1 MNCVNNIYKAAK
13 ETLEDI
19 VRKALCAAMKAGEL
33 PEVELGPIAVE
44 VPNDPKNGDLSSTA
58 ALSLARSMRMAPA
71 KIAAAA
77 AARMEPHE
85 WFESYSVAGPGFL
98 NAVFGAGWYA
108 DVLKNAAALGG
119 AYGGDDIGRGESVM
133 VEFVSANPTGP
144 MHLGNARGG
153 VFGDSLAAVLERA
166 GYRVWREF
174 YVNDAGNQ
182 VDLFGR
188 SIEARYIQHLKGED
202 AVEFPEN
209 GYHGDDIR
217 ALAADIAA
225 EFGDSLLAMEP
236 EDRRVKMREIGL
248 ARNLERMQADL
259 RRYNVEY
266 DCWFR
271 ETSLHDSGYVR
282 ETIDMLRQ
290 RGYLYEKDGAT
301 WFRGTDFGME
311 KDEVMI
317 KSNGFYTYYAVD
329 IAYHRNKLVARAFDR
344 VIDVLGAD
352 HHGHA
357 VRFRAGLSA
366 LGIDP
371 SRLDIKLYQL
381 VNLLQNG
388 ETVRMSKRTGKMIS
402 LDNLLD
408 EISVDAARF
417 IFNSKKSDTHL
428 EFDLD
433 VAVRED
439 SENPV
444 YYVQYAHARIC
455 SLLAKM
461 AEEGAAPCGADDPA
475 TALLTRPTERALIR
489 QIAQLPEEV
498 RLAAR
503 DYEPYRMTRY
513 LVDLATAFHMFY
525 NDCRV
530 KGAEPALAAAR
541 LTLADTTRAVL
552 ANVLG
557 MLKISA
563 PERMD
568 KAEED

>member
-1 MNCVNNIYKAAK
+1 MSTQNNIYRAAK
-13 ETLEDI
+13 DRLEAI
-19 VRKALCAAMKAGEL
+19 VRESLVAAMESGTL
-33 PEVELGPIAVE
+33 PSVELGKISVE
-44 VPNDPKNGDLSSTA
+44 VPKDTKNGDLSCTV
-58 ALSLARSMRMAPA
+58 ALSLAKAMRSAPR
-71 KIAAAA
+71 KIADTIVAGMKAD
-77 AARMEPHE
+77 E
-85 WFESYSVAGPGFL
+85 WFESYTVAGAGFI
-98 NAVFGAGWYA
+98 NAVFGAGWYC
-108 DVLKNAAALGG
+108 DVLRSVTALGDN
-119 AYGGDDIGRGESVM
+119 YGGDDIGHGESVM

-166 GYRVWREF
+166 GYKVWREF

-202 AVEFPEN
+202 AVEFPDN
-209 GYHGDDIR
+209 GYHGDDIKE
-217 ALAADIAA
+217 LAALIAG
-225 EFGDSLLAMEP
+225 EFGDSLLELDP

-248 ARNLERMQADL
+248 ERNLARMQADL
-259 RRYNVEY
+259 KRYNVVY

-271 ETSLHDSGYVR
+271 ETSLHNSGFVK
-282 ETIDMLRQ
+282 ETIDLLGE
-290 RGYLYEKDGAT
+290 RGYLYEKDGAV
-301 WFRGTDFGME
+301 WFKGTELGME
-311 KDEVMI
+311 KDEVMV
-317 KSNGFYTYYAVD
+317 KANGFYTYYAVD
-329 IAYHRNKLVARAFDR
+329 IAYHRNKLMIRNFDR

-357 VRFRAGLSA
+357 VRFRAALMA
-366 LGIDP
+366 LGIEP

-388 ETVRMSKRTGKMIS
+388 EAVRMSKRTGKMIS

-417 IFNSKKSDTHL
+417 IFNSKQSDTHL
-428 EFDLD
+428 EFDLG

-455 SLLAKM
+455 SMLDRLA
-461 AEEGAAPCGADDPA
+461 AEGLTACGTASDKL
-475 TALLTRPTERALIR
+475 ALLTEGSERALIK
-489 QIAQLPEEV
+489 QIASLPDEV

-503 DYEPYRMTRY
+503 DYEPYRMTKY
-513 LVDLATAFHMFY
+513 LIDLATAFHAFY
-525 NDCRV
+525 TDCRI
-530 KGAEPALAAAR
+530 KGAEADVAQAR
-541 LTLADTTRAVL
+541 LTLADVTRSVI

-563 PERMD
+563 PARMEKND
-568 KAEED
+568 

>member
-1 MNCVNNIYKAAK
+1 MSTQNNIYRAAK
-13 ETLEDI
+13 DRLEAI
-19 VRKALCAAMKAGEL
+19 VRESLVAAMESGTL
-33 PEVELGPIAVE
+33 PSVELGKISVE
-44 VPNDPKNGDLSSTA
+44 VPKDTKNGDLSCTV
-58 ALSLARSMRMAPA
+58 ALSLAKAMRSAPR
-71 KIAAAA
+71 KIADTVVAGMKAD
-77 AARMEPHE
+77 E
-85 WFESYSVAGPGFL
+85 WFESYTVAGAGFI
-98 NAVFGAGWYA
+98 NAVFGAGWYC
-108 DVLKNAAALGG
+108 DVLRSVTALGDN
-119 AYGGDDIGRGESVM
+119 YGGDDIGHGESVM

-166 GYRVWREF
+166 GYKVWREF

-202 AVEFPEN
+202 AVEFPDN
-209 GYHGDDIR
+209 GYHGDDIKE
-217 ALAADIAA
+217 LAALIAG
-225 EFGDSLLAMEP
+225 EFGDSLLELDP

-248 ARNLERMQADL
+248 ERNLARMQADL
-259 RRYNVEY
+259 KRYNVVY

-271 ETSLHDSGYVR
+271 ETSLHNSGFVK
-282 ETIDMLRQ
+282 ETIDLLGE
-290 RGYLYEKDGAT
+290 RGYLYEKDGAV
-301 WFRGTDFGME
+301 WFKGTELGME
-311 KDEVMI
+311 KDEVMV
-317 KSNGFYTYYAVD
+317 KANGFYTYYAVD
-329 IAYHRNKLVARAFDR
+329 IAYHRNKLMIRNFDR

-357 VRFRAGLSA
+357 VRFRAALMA
-366 LGIDP
+366 LGIEP

-388 ETVRMSKRTGKMIS
+388 EAVRMSKRTGKMIS

-417 IFNSKKSDTHL
+417 IFNSKQSDTHL
-428 EFDLD
+428 EFDLG

-455 SLLAKM
+455 SMLDRLA
-461 AEEGAAPCGADDPA
+461 AEGLTACGTASDKL
-475 TALLTRPTERALIR
+475 ALLTEGSERALIK
-489 QIAQLPEEV
+489 QIASLPDEV

-503 DYEPYRMTRY
+503 DYEPYRMTKY
-513 LVDLATAFHMFY
+513 LIDLATAFHAFY
-525 NDCRV
+525 TDCRI
-530 KGAEPALAAAR
+530 KGAEADVAQAR
-541 LTLADTTRAVL
+541 LTLADVTRSVI

-563 PERMD
+563 PARMEKND
-568 KAEED
+568 

>member
-1 MNCVNNIYKAAK
+1 MSTQNNIYRAAK
-13 ETLEDI
+13 DRLEAI
-19 VRKALCAAMKAGEL
+19 VRESLVAAMESGTL
-33 PEVELGPIAVE
+33 PSVELGKISVE
-44 VPNDPKNGDLSSTA
+44 VPKDTKNGDLSCTV
-58 ALSLARSMRMAPA
+58 ALSLAKAMRSAPR
-71 KIAAAA
+71 KIADTIVAGMKAD
-77 AARMEPHE
+77 E
-85 WFESYSVAGPGFL
+85 WFESYTVAGAGFI
-98 NAVFGAGWYA
+98 NAVFGAGWYC
-108 DVLKNAAALGG
+108 DVLRSVTALGDN
-119 AYGGDDIGRGESVM
+119 YGGDDIGHGESVM

-166 GYRVWREF
+166 GYKVWREF

-188 SIEARYIQHLKGED
+188 SIEARYIQYLKGED
-202 AVEFPEN
+202 AVEFPDN
-209 GYHGDDIR
+209 GYHGDDIKE
-217 ALAADIAA
+217 LAALIAG
-225 EFGDSLLAMEP
+225 EFGDSLLELDP

-248 ARNLERMQADL
+248 ERNLARMQADL
-259 RRYNVEY
+259 KRYNVVY

-271 ETSLHDSGYVR
+271 ETSLHNSGFVK
-282 ETIDMLRQ
+282 ETIDLLGE
-290 RGYLYEKDGAT
+290 RGYLYEKDGAV
-301 WFRGTDFGME
+301 WFKGTELGME
-311 KDEVMI
+311 KDEVMV
-317 KSNGFYTYYAVD
+317 KANGFYTYYAVD
-329 IAYHRNKLVARAFDR
+329 IAYHRNKLMIRNFDR

-357 VRFRAGLSA
+357 VRFRAALMA
-366 LGIDP
+366 LGIEP

-388 ETVRMSKRTGKMIS
+388 EAVRMSKRTGKMIS

-417 IFNSKKSDTHL
+417 IFNSRQSDTHL
-428 EFDLD
+428 EFDLG

-455 SLLAKM
+455 SMLDRLA
-461 AEEGAAPCGADDPA
+461 AEGLTACGTASDKL
-475 TALLTRPTERALIR
+475 ALLTEGSERALIK
-489 QIAQLPEEV
+489 QIASLPDEV

-503 DYEPYRMTRY
+503 DYEPYRMTKY
-513 LVDLATAFHMFY
+513 LIDLATAFHAFY
-525 NDCRV
+525 TDCRI
-530 KGAEPALAAAR
+530 KGAEADVAQAR
-541 LTLADTTRAVL
+541 LTLADVTRSVI

-563 PERMD
+563 PARMEKND
-568 KAEED
+568 